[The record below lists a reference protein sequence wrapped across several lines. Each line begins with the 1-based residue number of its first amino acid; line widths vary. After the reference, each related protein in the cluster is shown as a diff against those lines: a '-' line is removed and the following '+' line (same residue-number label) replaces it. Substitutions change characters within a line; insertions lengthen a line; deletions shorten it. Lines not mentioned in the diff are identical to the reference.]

1 MLILLIDF
9 ASLLDEQW
17 SLNFL
22 MQGSFVLHLLVILEF
37 HCFLI
42 FGLIPYVLPIMVM
55 GDVVDNVVD
64 IIVDY
69 GDISFRL
76 RRKVSR

>member
-1 MLILLIDF
+1 MVAL

-17 SLNFL
+17 SLDLLILLIVCKFYHFL
-22 MQGSFVLHLLVILEF
+22 
-37 HCFLI
+37 LI
-42 FGLIPYVLPIMVM
+42 VLIPYVLSVVVM

-64 IIVDY
+64 CVVDY

-76 RRKVSR
+76 RRKGS